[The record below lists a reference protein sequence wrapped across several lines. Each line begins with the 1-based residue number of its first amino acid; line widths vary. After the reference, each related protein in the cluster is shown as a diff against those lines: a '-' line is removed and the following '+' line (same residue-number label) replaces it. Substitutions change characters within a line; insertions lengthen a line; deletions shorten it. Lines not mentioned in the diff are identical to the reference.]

1 MGVRLVNLS
10 DGQTL
15 VAIARNAES
24 AETDE
29 DEVTD
34 EDAGDSVVDEV
45 SDGAGDGVGEAG
57 DGAGED
63 GE

>member
-1 MGVRLVNLS
+1 MGVRLVNLG

-24 AETDE
+24 AESDE
-29 DEVTD
+29 DVVTD
-34 EDAGDSVVDEV
+34 EDAGDSPVDEA
-45 SDGAGDGVGEAG
+45 SDGAG

>member
-1 MGVRLVNLS
+1 MGVRLVNLG

-24 AETDE
+24 AESDE
-29 DEVTD
+29 DVVTD
-34 EDAGDSVVDEV
+34 EDAGDSAVDEA
-45 SDGAGDGVGEAG
+45 SDGAG